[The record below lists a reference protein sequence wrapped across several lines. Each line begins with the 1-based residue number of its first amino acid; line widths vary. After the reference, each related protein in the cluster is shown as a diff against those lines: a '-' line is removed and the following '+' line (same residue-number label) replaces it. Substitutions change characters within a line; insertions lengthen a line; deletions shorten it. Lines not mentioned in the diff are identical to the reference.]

1 METMTLLI
9 ADCSDDFRN
18 ALAQALQGQY
28 RIQCCR
34 TGREVLELLHREVP
48 DLVVMDLMLP
58 EIDGIS
64 LLQQL
69 RDAGIRPLVLATT
82 RLINDYVLDAATELE
97 VAYMMMKPCDIR
109 AMVGRIRDLLRQKPR
124 PKVSAPDKRSHVSN
138 ILTTL
143 GISSK
148 LRGYHYLR
156 TAILI
161 CADTPMQ
168 SVTKELYPAV
178 AHQLQCTPAQVER
191 SIRNA
196 IQKSWENR
204 SEEVWPRFFPENGS
218 GTVERPSN
226 AAFINRLAD
235 RIQLDQM
242 ELELPE

>member
-34 TGREVLELLHREVP
+34 TGREVLELLQTEVP

-69 RDAGIRPLVLATT
+69 RASGIRPLVLAMT
-82 RLINDYVLDAATELE
+82 RLVNDYVLDTATELE

-109 AMVGRIRDLLRQKPR
+109 AVVGRVRDLLRQKPR
-124 PKVSAPDKRSHVSN
+124 PKISAPDKQTHVSN
-138 ILTTL
+138 ILDSL
-143 GISSK
+143 GFSSK
-148 LRGYHYLR
+148 LRGYYYLR

-161 CADTPMQ
+161 SIDTPMQ

-178 AHQLQCTPAQVER
+178 AHQMKCTPAQVER

-204 SEEVWPRFFPENGS
+204 VEEVWLQFFTENSAGII
-218 GTVERPSN
+218 ERPSN
-226 AAFINRLAD
+226 AAFINRLAE

-242 ELELPE
+242 QLDMPK